1 MVDLAKFIQDDSV
14 KPTSCV
20 YMTDSYLQSLDVNVV
35 KVSQEKRDV
44 YLLLD
49 STIFHPKSGG
59 QPSDVG
65 VIEGAGYRVQ
75 VKRAMLQ
82 GGSIIHFGKAEGKLQ
97 RALLNARSTGITGSS

>member
-1 MVDLAKFIQDDSV
+1 MVDLGKFVQDDAV

-20 YMTDSYLQSLDVNVV
+20 YMDDSYLQVLDVNVV

-49 STIFHPKSGG
+49 RTIFHPKSGG

-65 VIEGAGYRVQ
+65 VIEGWTTGSRLNGRCYRAEASSTSARPTEPS
-75 VKRAMLQ
+75 KRAPP
-82 GGSIIHFGKAEGKLQ
+82 S
-97 RALLNARSTGITGSS
+97 ARSTGLTGIY